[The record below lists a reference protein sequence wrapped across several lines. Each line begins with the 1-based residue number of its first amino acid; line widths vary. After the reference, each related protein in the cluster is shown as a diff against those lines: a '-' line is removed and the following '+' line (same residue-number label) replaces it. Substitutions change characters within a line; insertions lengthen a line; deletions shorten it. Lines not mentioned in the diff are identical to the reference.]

1 SFIKNASNM
10 ISSMKLRIKISM
22 AIGLTLVLTSVI
34 IAGPITQKAYA
45 TSSSHDSGGNLGQS
59 KGLGGVTTGAGT
71 AVQSG
76 SNVGGVDPHLFC
88 NTGVLTPICK

>member
-1 SFIKNASNM
+1 M
-10 ISSMKLRIKISM
+10 IYSMKLRIKISM

-45 TSSSHDSGGNLGQS
+45 AISPSSSSHVSGGILGQS
-59 KGLGGVTTGAGT
+59 KGLGGAGT
-71 AVQSG
+71 TVQSG

-88 NTGVLTPICK
+88 NTGVKTPICK